1 MCVSGFEVLV
11 HVPKS
16 HIAPVHEAY
25 SSQELKELLV
35 LLEPKSLL
43 NVAAVGVI
51 AVIQIHEIS
60 LKPPLYS

>member
-11 HVPKS
+11 HAPKS

-25 SSQELKELLV
+25 SSQELH